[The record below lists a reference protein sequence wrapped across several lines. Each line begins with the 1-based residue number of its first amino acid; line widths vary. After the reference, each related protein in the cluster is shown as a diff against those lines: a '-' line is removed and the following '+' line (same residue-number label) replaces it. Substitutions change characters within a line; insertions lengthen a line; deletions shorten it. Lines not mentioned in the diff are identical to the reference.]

1 MRLKEAIAEHG
12 YRHEN
17 PVLPFFPYLHAHRRG
32 LHQFLEQLSAA
43 GPLTAVGLIYPGR
56 PVLADWPVRADDW
69 SLECEWDLL
78 QFIYFLKQRL
88 ALPVVLAIH
97 YLDICRFGVIP
108 YAQEGHTIGLDALL
122 VRDPFPE
129 ELDFFSAELSAG
141 GVGLAFAL
149 DEDLPEPDCERLAGY
164 ASAFLYWTAAAA
176 AVPGEWANRRADLR
190 LFRKAEPPAG
200 PPPAERTAWVLEQP
214 TGQAVWAP
222 DWTACDVAAAAGR
235 IRAWTGGEGSGA

>member
-12 YRHEN
+12 YRDEN
-17 PVLPFFPYLHAHRRG
+17 PVLPFFPYLHEHRRG
-32 LHQFLEQLSAA
+32 LHQFLERLVAA

-69 SLECEWDLL
+69 SLEREWDLL

-97 YLDICRFGVIP
+97 YLDVCRFGVIP

-122 VRDPFPE
+122 VRDPFHE

-141 GVGLAFAL
+141 GVGLAFVL
-149 DEDLPEPDCERLAGY
+149 DEDLPEPECERLAGY
-164 ASAFLYWTAAAA
+164 ASAFLYWTAGAA

-190 LFRKAEPPAG
+190 LFRKAEPPSG
-200 PPPAERTAWVLEQP
+200 PPPAGRTAWVLEQP
-214 TGQAVWAP
+214 SGQAVWEP
-222 DWTACDVAAAAGR
+222 DWAACDVAAAAGR
-235 IRAWTGGEGSGA
+235 IRAWTGGEGGGA